1 MILGYPVMSQG
12 SVTIIEIVEVGVA
25 FHGWR
30 LGPETDHHAGEAA
43 YGLAAHVAGV
53 IHTDLLE
60 LLSVSRV
67 PQLVEIRFS
76 GDA

>member
-25 FHGWR
+25 LPGWR
-30 LGPETDHHAGEAA
+30 LGPETYHHAGKAA

-53 IHTDLLE
+53 DHSYLLE
-60 LLSVSRV
+60 LLSVRRV

-76 GDA
+76 GVA